1 MEAACVAARGL
12 AANARVFSIVIAII
26 LIGGFGTR
34 LRPLTLK
41 QPKALMPVLNRPFL
55 SYQLDILKEAGVTD
69 VVLAAGQHSKP
80 WSAALR
86 RVCPPRLRMHFA
98 FEPAPLGTAGAIRFA
113 YDTLK
118 KKNKTINGPILVFN
132 GDVFFNLPVREFV
145 AFHKDNGSQATVALT
160 PVEDPSRFGVV
171 ELDGRGAVH
180 AFIEKPKGPVS
191 TNLINAGAY
200 LLNAEWIEKIPTGR
214 SVSIEKESFPQSLE
228 RGDPMFGF
236 KMSGYWNDI
245 GTHASY
251 LQAHLDLLSPTN
263 SWTQISLFRKRAP
276 SHDSSFL
283 KGRASKIHSSV
294 VMEGAVC
301 IGDRVVVGKNAR
313 LKNCVVLS
321 DVRID
326 ENAVINGAII
336 GPRTTIGRHVEV
348 SEGRVLGERS
358 NLSPYSRI

>member
-1 MEAACVAARGL
+1 M
-12 AANARVFSIVIAII
+12 IAII

-55 SYQLDILKEAGVTD
+55 SYQLDILAEAGVTD
-69 VVLAAGQHSKP
+69 VVLAAGKHSKP
-80 WSAALR
+80 WRGALSR
-86 RVCPPRLRMHFA
+86 LCPPRMRMHFA
-98 FEPAPLGTAGAIRFA
+98 FEPKPLGTGGAIRFA
-113 YDTLK
+113 HDALK
-118 KKNKTINGPILVFN
+118 KKIKSRSGPALIFN

-145 AFHKDNGSQATVALT
+145 SFHQSNGSHASVALT

-171 ELDGRGAVH
+171 ELDGRGAIR
-180 AFIEKPKGPVS
+180 AFLEKPTGPVS

-200 LLNAEWIEKIPTGR
+200 LLNCEWIEKIPTGR
-214 SVSIEKESFPQSLE
+214 PVSIEKESFPQSLE

-251 LQAHLDLLSPTN
+251 LQAHLDLLSTTN
-263 SWTQISLFRKRAP
+263 CWTQISLFRKRALSRESP
-276 SHDSSFL
+276 FL

-294 VMEGAVC
+294 VMEGSVC
-301 IGDRVVVGKNAR
+301 LGDRVVVEKNVR

-321 DVRID
+321 DVRIE
-326 ENAVINGAII
+326 ENAVLNGAIV
-336 GPRTTIGRHVEV
+336 GPRSTIGRHVDV
-348 SEGRVLGERS
+348 SEGRVLGEKS
-358 NLSPYSRI
+358 MLSPYSRI